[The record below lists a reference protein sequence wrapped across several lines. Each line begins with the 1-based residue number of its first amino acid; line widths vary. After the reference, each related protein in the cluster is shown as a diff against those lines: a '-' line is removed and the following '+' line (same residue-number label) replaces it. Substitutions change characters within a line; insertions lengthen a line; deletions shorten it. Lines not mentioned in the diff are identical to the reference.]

1 MIAQAEPLLQRG
13 SGVTRAL
20 LPAIFNILSQ
30 WKLSGAQQITL
41 LGLNNE
47 KTLYNWKGRPEN
59 ARLRWLVIDIA
70 NLPDREV
77 RALLKIPVFNVKYH
91 HSPDQSRL
99 RSN

>member
-47 KTLYNWKGRPEN
+47 KTKEISL
-59 ARLRWLVIDIA
+59 
-70 NLPDREV
+70 
-77 RALLKIPVFNVKYH
+77 
-91 HSPDQSRL
+91 
-99 RSN
+99 

>member
-13 SGVTRAL
+13 SGVTRVL

-47 KTLYNWKGRPEN
+47 KTKEISL
-59 ARLRWLVIDIA
+59 
-70 NLPDREV
+70 
-77 RALLKIPVFNVKYH
+77 
-91 HSPDQSRL
+91 
-99 RSN
+99 